1 MRNHPT
7 PSDGPTLQ
15 HLFLAG
21 DSPIREVEFVLV
33 EEIGSRGWRVRS
45 RWKGQHTP
53 PQSMFAL
60 TEATV
65 DDMRDQVEAVAERFG
80 LAVHYLPSQ
89 PLPFHAPA
97 VFLVTKAGSCLEDIQ
112 VVD

>member
-15 HLFLAG
+15 HLFLAD

-33 EEIGSRGWRVRS
+33 EEIGGRAWRVRS
-45 RWKGQHTP
+45 QWRGEDTP
-53 PQSMFAL
+53 PQSIFAL
-60 TEATV
+60 TEATIN
-65 DDMRDQVEAVAERFG
+65 DMRDQVEAVAEHFG
-80 LAVHYLPSQ
+80 LVVHHLPSQ

-97 VFLVTKAGSCLEDIQ
+97 VFLLTKAAATGPKTY
-112 VVD
+112 